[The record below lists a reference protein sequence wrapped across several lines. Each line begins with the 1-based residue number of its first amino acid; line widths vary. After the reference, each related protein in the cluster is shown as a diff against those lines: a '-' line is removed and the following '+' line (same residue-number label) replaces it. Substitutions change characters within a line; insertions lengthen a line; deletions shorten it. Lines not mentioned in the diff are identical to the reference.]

1 MTWPVSTQPVLFI
14 DTPRAGNLG
23 HRFLTAINCPFSE
36 PQLAE
41 IADAARSGNNI
52 QMPMLVRKVPIRVT
66 TASGV
71 VRDAEEIL
79 ILYGVDAH
87 RLSKNLLGDFNAMLD
102 KFVAGLDDLIKG
114 MDWRNAQLQLVV
126 DSAIVNGWQKRI
138 RSLDLPVALS
148 NTLEKTGSD
157 PICENLMIADQRVA
171 VCKNTIM
178 KKIMLFGFAPIFF
191 IVPSFFSGIYFGK
204 TCWPRGFDDIS
215 CKVVVEKNNCEDD
228 VNAKVND
235 EQSVIP
241 IHENKTVKNISL
253 FKSKDIRI
261 ELDVYEKMMPGD
273 LRRKS
278 VEFSKMLMRAINEND
293 SISDDDKNR
302 IRGFSKNIDKDFDDK
317 DELAIFEKKS
327 FLDKINYLVESIKNS
342 ALHKD
347 MLRDLV
353 LDRLKNIEVK
363 IIVNEKKVSVNEKN
377 VFDNILVSKGIFI
390 DIVGGGNSLPYIEP
404 KTGRT
409 ISVQLST
416 KALE

>member
-23 HRFLTAINCPFSE
+23 HRFLIAIGCPFSE
-36 PQLAE
+36 IQLAE

-79 ILYGVDAH
+79 IFYGVDVH
-87 RLSKNLLGDFNAMLD
+87 RLSKNLLGDLNAMLD

-114 MDWRNAQLQLVV
+114 MDWRNAQLRLVV

-148 NTLEKTGSD
+148 NTLKKTVSD

-178 KKIMLFGFAPIFF
+178 KKIMLFGLAPIFF
-191 IVPSFFSGIYFGK
+191 IVPSFFSGMYFEK
-204 TCWPRGFDDIS
+204 TCWLRGFDDIS
-215 CKVVVEKNNCEDD
+215 CKVVVEKMNCEDD
-228 VNAKVND
+228 VSAKVND
-235 EQSVIP
+235 KQSVIS

-253 FKSKDIRI
+253 FKSNDII
-261 ELDVYEKMMPGD
+261 ELNKFEKMTPGD

-302 IRGFSKNIDKDFDDK
+302 VRGFSKNIDKDFDDK
-317 DELAIFEKKS
+317 GELAIFGEKS
-327 FLDKINYLVESIKNS
+327 FLDKINYLVDNNKNS

-353 LDRLKNIEVK
+353 LDSLKNIEVK
-363 IIVNEKKVSVNEKN
+363 VIVNEKNAFGNNSLINKS
-377 VFDNILVSKGIFI
+377 ICI
-390 DIVGGGNSLPYIEP
+390 DIIGGGKSISQTEFKPASQ
-404 KTGRT
+404 RT
-409 ISVQLST
+409 IEVLLR
-416 KALE
+416 ANPLE

>member
-1 MTWPVSTQPVLFI
+1 MTWPVSTQPILFI

-23 HRFLTAINCPFSE
+23 HRFLIAFGCPFSE
-36 PQLAE
+36 LQLAE

-79 ILYGVDAH
+79 IVYGVDAN
-87 RLSKNLLGDFNAMLD
+87 RLSKNLLGDLNAMLS

-138 RSLDLPVALS
+138 CSLNLPVALS

-157 PICENLMIADQRVA
+157 PICENIMIEDQRVA
-171 VCKNTIM
+171 VYKNTIM
-178 KKIMLFGFAPIFF
+178 KKIMLFGFASIFF
-191 IVPSFFSGIYFGK
+191 IVPSFFSGIYFEK

-228 VNAKVND
+228 VNTKVND

-261 ELDVYEKMMPGD
+261 ELDIFEKMMPGD

-293 SISDDDKNR
+293 SISDEDKNR

-327 FLDKINYLVESIKNS
+327 FLDKINYLIENNKNS

-363 IIVNEKKVSVNEKN
+363 VIVNEKNAFGNNSLINKS
-377 VFDNILVSKGIFI
+377 ICI
-390 DIVGGGNSLPYIEP
+390 DIVGGGKSISHTEFKPVSKRAIE
-404 KTGRT
+404 
-409 ISVQLST
+409 VLLS
-416 KALE
+416 ANPLE